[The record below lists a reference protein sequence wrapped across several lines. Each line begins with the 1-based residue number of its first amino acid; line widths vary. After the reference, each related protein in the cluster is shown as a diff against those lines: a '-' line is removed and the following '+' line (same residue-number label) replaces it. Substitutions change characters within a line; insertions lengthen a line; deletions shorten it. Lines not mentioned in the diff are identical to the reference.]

1 MRSPILPAISLGRK
15 NLSQGG
21 DHAEHQGFDIRPAS
35 VNARARLSAKP
46 AWDREVAMTVLT
58 QDAARAPLRKMHRG
72 LRYKSV
78 DTWTSHNKQ
87 DAKTVAF
94 LAEVLPARKDAQIFG
109 TTQGIREVASKAE
122 QTEAQEAARTGE
134 RKTLTVQRFSA
145 YQASGTQ
152 AGLQSCVQLNL
163 RAHECEW
170 VHNKMIIH
178 AASKTDVVDK
188 LHTTPGRVPW
198 SPRRLVPLIGSFHEP
213 ITVPQTPLLIELLLS
228 SATPMPPAG
237 QEPVCVCARARGRAR
252 VCVCACVRV
261 CLCVCLCV
269 YVLVCLCVYI
279 PKCIHTYIHI
289 TSTGARCT
297 RPHDLQQRR
306 AKRQVSCQQRCT
318 VACTSPQEV

>member
-1 MRSPILPAISLGRK
+1 
-15 NLSQGG
+15 
-21 DHAEHQGFDIRPAS
+21 
-35 VNARARLSAKP
+35 
-46 AWDREVAMTVLT
+46 MTVLT

-109 TTQGIREVASKAE
+109 ATQGIREVASKVE

-170 VHNKMIIH
+170 VHDKMIIH

-188 LHTTPGRVPW
+188 LHSTPGRVPW

-237 QEPVCVCARARGRAR
+237 QEPVCVCVCARGRAR

-261 CLCVCLCV
+261 CLCSVYVCMCLCV
-269 YVLVCLCVYI
+269 CVCTYLNAYILIYIYLVREPV
-279 PKCIHTYIHI
+279 
-289 TSTGARCT
+289 AR
-297 RPHDLQQRR
+297 DLMICSRGGPRDKSAANSAALSRALRRKRCEGGGRGGGDIFELNDIVEGGKKQRDSGG
-306 AKRQVSCQQRCT
+306 V
-318 VACTSPQEV
+318 